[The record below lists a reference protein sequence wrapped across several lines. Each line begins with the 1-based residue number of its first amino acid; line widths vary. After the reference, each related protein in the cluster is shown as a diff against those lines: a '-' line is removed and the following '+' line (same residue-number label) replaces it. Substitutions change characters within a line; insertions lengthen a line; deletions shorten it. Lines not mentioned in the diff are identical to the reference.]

1 MEVLDL
7 LYDFFQGLA
16 DYQFLQNALITSVM
30 VGISAGVIGSF
41 IILRGMSLMGDAISH
56 AVLPGVALSYMLG
69 SSYIIGATFFGVFSA
84 ALIGFIGKHSRLK
97 NDTAIGIVFS
107 SFFALG
113 IILISFAR
121 SATDLYHILFGNV
134 LAVRDSDMYLTAI
147 VMVIVIIVVGLFY
160 KQLKLSSFAPTM
172 AQSYGWNTGLINYG
186 LMFLLTL
193 VAVTSLQTVGTIL
206 VIAMLITPAA
216 TAYLL
221 TNRLSIMIGLSTLF
235 GVLSALIGLYFSYS
249 YNLPSGATIVMT
261 AAVFFV
267 LVFLFSPTKGLFQ
280 QIKKERVDEV

>member
-1 MEVLDL
+1 MLN
-7 LYDFFQGLA
+7 DFIQGLL
-16 DYQFLQNALITSVM
+16 DFQFLQNALITSVM
-30 VGISAGVIGSF
+30 VGISAGIIGSF

-69 SSYIIGATFFGVFSA
+69 SSYIIGATVFGMASA
-84 ALIGFIGKHSRLK
+84 ALIGFVTKHSRLK

-107 SFFALG
+107 AFFALG

-121 SATDLYHILFGNV
+121 SSTDLYHILFGNV
-134 LAVRDSDMYLTAI
+134 LAVRDSDMFLTAAVLGI
-147 VMVIVIIVVGLFY
+147 VLISVPLFY
-160 KQLKLSSFAPTM
+160 KQLKLTSFAPTI
-172 AQSYGWNTGLINYG
+172 AKSYGWNVSAINYG

-216 TAYLL
+216 TAYQLTDKLL
-221 TNRLSIMIGLSTLF
+221 VMIVLSTVF
-235 GVLSALIGLYFSYS
+235 GTISSIAGLYFSYT

-261 AAVFFV
+261 AAMLFIVAFVFA
-267 LVFLFSPTKGLFQ
+267 PKKGLVGQ
-280 QIKKERVDEV
+280 LRKENSNEK